1 MLDPNLNPDLKFR
14 ILEAPFIIKNYV
26 NGEDKCNYEFY
37 LTELLNNS
45 KWIKQIHTEKFEWKE
60 EQSNGEC
67 DACSGDYGID
77 FKLIASKTKLQAKS
91 ICSMIVTRF
100 ADGGILYSAH
110 NEVRSVQ
117 STRLNAALRNKSP
130 KELEKIRNSEIK
142 KYGVEND
149 IITFLKTLEKNKD
162 LLLFYPYVFFF
173 EKKDYKNGKE
183 IVVESLQY
191 DFGQAML
198 YRSQKVPDKDTL
210 FLTIY
215 STDFILMNVEDGK
228 FVLVETISTSKCETF
243 EYLKMYSDIWR

>member
-110 NEVRSVQ
+110 N
-117 STRLNAALRNKSP
+117 A
-130 KELEKIRNSEIK
+130 
-142 KYGVEND
+142 
-149 IITFLKTLEKNKD
+149 
-162 LLLFYPYVFFF
+162 LLFPMRTLDTFGSLSVPR
-173 EKKDYKNGKE
+173 NGY
-183 IVVESLQY
+183 IAVGLSCV
-191 DFGQAML
+191 
-198 YRSQKVPDKDTL
+198 
-210 FLTIY
+210 
-215 STDFILMNVEDGK
+215 
-228 FVLVETISTSKCETF
+228 
-243 EYLKMYSDIWR
+243 